1 MQLDGY
7 CFCCCFIKTIDLK
20 KLLYICKKI
29 EKKKKKKKIKI
40 QTKLKFM

>member
-29 EKKKKKKKIKI
+29 EKKKKKKK
-40 QTKLKFM
+40 KLKSKLN